1 MFDVKKDLLF
11 QILDR
16 FSENQFLIS
25 ETRVWTFRKFF
36 GEAFLFSN
44 FLNIKPGK
52 KVPIFSDNPEIFL
65 KSILALWLKRAVAV
79 PLNPCLPFAKKKE
92 LLNKVG
98 CIEGFSTGLL
108 NDFDE
113 KFSKHKYKNHLTSQN
128 GKRGKLNLV
137 KTKIS
142 INTKA
147 WGTII
152 FTSGSSGPE
161 KAVVHSI
168 SNHFFSALGA
178 NEFMPLCSGDRWLL
192 SLPLYHVG
200 GLAIFFRILLSG
212 AAMVT
217 SPEKENIEETIEK
230 YKITHL
236 SLVPTQLFRLLQT
249 KVGRDSLVKLKLIL
263 LGGAPIPFSLLQ
275 KSSELGL
282 NIKTTYGS
290 TEMTS
295 QIATGGID
303 SFQILPFR
311 EVRISHE
318 NEIEVRGKT
327 LFKGYYEKEKLS
339 KPFDKNGWFKTGDL
353 GCWSSIKNQLGNN
366 KLGLTNSLKIIGRLD
381 NMFISGGEN
390 ILPEEIENVLYQS
403 KMVDQA
409 IVVSVKDIE
418 FGNRPVV
425 FIKYAGS
432 SSEAKIRKYLEKNIL
447 KFKIPDLFLPWENS
461 FESVFKHRR
470 KELSKIAQPKFDNW
484 RKKFSKI

>member
-1 MFDVKKDLLF
+1 MFEVKKDLLF

-25 ETRVWTFRKFF
+25 ETRIWTFRNFF

-44 FLNIKPGK
+44 FLKIRPGE

-79 PLNPCLPFAKKKE
+79 PLNSSLPLAKKKE
-92 LLNKVG
+92 LLNKIG
-98 CIEGFSTGLL
+98 CIEGFSTNFL

-113 KFSKHKYKNHLTSQN
+113 QLSKHEFKNQLNSQN
-128 GKRGKLNLV
+128 GKQGKLSLD
-137 KTKIS
+137 KTKLS

-178 NEFMPLCSGDRWLL
+178 NKFMPLYSGDRWLL
-192 SLPLYHVG
+192 SLPMYHVG

-212 AAMVT
+212 AAMVV
-217 SPEKENIEETIEK
+217 SPEKKNIAETIEK

-236 SLVPTQLFRLLQT
+236 SLVPTQLYRLIQT

-275 KSSELGL
+275 KSIELGL
-282 NIKTTYGS
+282 NIKTSYGS
-290 TEMTS
+290 TEMSS
-295 QIATGGID
+295 QIATGGMD
-303 SFQILPFR
+303 SYKILPFR
-311 EVRISHE
+311 EVRITQE

-327 LFKGYYEKEKLS
+327 LFKGYYEKEKLF
-339 KPFDKNGWFKTGDL
+339 KPFDKKGWFKTGDL
-353 GCWSSIKNQLGNN
+353 GFWDTSKKKFENKNSVF
-366 KLGLTNSLKIIGRLD
+366 KNSLKILGRLD

-403 KMVDQA
+403 KMVDQV
-409 IVVSVKDIE
+409 IVVSAEDRE
-418 FGNRPVV
+418 FGKRPVA
-425 FIKYAGS
+425 FIKYRGS
-432 SSEAKIRKYLEKNIL
+432 PSEGKIRKYLEKHLI
-447 KFKIPDLFLPWENS
+447 KFKIPVLFLPWEDS
-461 FESVFKHRR
+461 FESDFKHRR

-484 RKKFSKI
+484 REKFPKI

>member
-1 MFDVKKDLLF
+1 MFDVKKDLFF

-16 FSENQFLIS
+16 FSENKLLIS
-25 ETRVWTFRKFF
+25 ETRIWTFRKFF
-36 GEAFLFSN
+36 EELFLLSN
-44 FLNIKPGK
+44 SLNIKPGN
-52 KVPIFSDNPEIFL
+52 KVPIFSDNPEILL

-79 PLNPCLPFAKKKE
+79 PLNPCLPLAKKKE
-92 LLNKVG
+92 LIKKVG
-98 CIEGFSTGLL
+98 GIDEISSES
-108 NDFDE
+108 FDE
-113 KFSKHKYKNHLTSQN
+113 LNNRLTKIKLQTSNQN
-128 GKRGKLNLV
+128 GKQFKLNLG
-137 KTKIS
+137 KTKLS

-152 FTSGSSGPE
+152 FTSGSSGTE
-161 KAVVHSI
+161 KAVVHSV
-168 SNHFFSALGA
+168 SNHFFNALGA
-178 NEFMPLCSGDRWLL
+178 NKSMPLYPGDRWLL

-212 AAMVT
+212 AAMVMPT
-217 SPEKENIEETIEK
+217 YERNIAETIEK

-249 KVGRDSLVKLKLIL
+249 KVGRESLVKLKLIL
-263 LGGAPIPFSLLQ
+263 LGGAHIPFSLVK
-275 KSSELGL
+275 KSLELGL

-290 TEMTS
+290 TEMAS
-295 QIATGGID
+295 QIATGTID
-303 SFQILPFR
+303 RYCILPFR
-311 EVRISHE
+311 EVRISHK

-339 KPFDKNGWFKTGDL
+339 KPFDNNGWFKTGDL
-353 GCWSSIKNQLGNN
+353 GFWGSSKKKFEN
-366 KLGLTNSLKIIGRLD
+366 KKSVLKNSLKILGRFD

-409 IVVSVKDIE
+409 IVVSVEDPE
-418 FGNRPVV
+418 FGKRPVV

-432 SSEAKIRKYLEKNIL
+432 SSEAKIRKYLAKNIL

-484 RKKFSKI
+484 RKKFPKI